1 MNVKTAQRR
10 EEILGEM
17 RGIESMEAGKIC
29 EMRRE
34 RASGDPRIYY
44 NHQHWKEGSNHSCY
58 VKAEQAQS
66 LQEAISARQ
75 HFEQLAGEF
84 VEITVADTRAAAAE
98 SKKNSTP
105 RSSKQKQAKPKGS
118 SKK

>member
-1 MNVKTAQRR
+1 MDGKTAQRR

-17 RGIESMEAGKIC
+17 RGIETMEAGKVC

-58 VKAEQAQS
+58 VKAEQAQV
-66 LQEAISARQ
+66 LQAAIAARQ
-75 HFEQLAGEF
+75 RFEQLAGEF
-84 VEITVADTRAAAAE
+84 VDITVADTRGAAAE
-98 SKKNSTP
+98 SKKNSRPKSSRQNTAKRK
-105 RSSKQKQAKPKGS
+105 RS
-118 SKK
+118 